1 LRFEK
6 VQHLRQVQ
14 AWATAHG
21 YGTINE
27 KTLSSIGFI
36 VPGVAAAWLYPT
48 PSGVAYADNLITN
61 PNASMKERHK
71 AVKTL
76 IEDGKSVAK
85 TLGFSYLIFVT
96 DVSPAFFRSIG
107 AVSLKTFY
115 HILEV

>member
-61 PNASMKERHK
+61 PNASMKERHR
-71 AVKTL
+71 AVKSL
-76 IEDGKSVAK
+76 VEQGKVLAK
-85 TLGFSYLIFVT
+85 QLGFCYLIFYSSIAPT
-96 DVSPAFFRSIG
+96 FFRSIG
-107 AVSLKTFY
+107 AKSLKPFC
-115 HILEV
+115 HVLEL